1 MLVTI
6 WFKDL
11 IISALFF
18 TTILYNLSILIYSLI
33 KTKLV
38 TPVLVSLII
47 LISLTEIESL

>member
-6 WFKDL
+6 WFKVL

-38 TPVLVSLII
+38 APVLVSLII
-47 LISLTEIESL
+47 PIYLVEIESL